1 MKIKHNSIA
10 WQCPECKQ
18 WRCTKVRVGM
28 RLCKCPD
35 CNISVK
41 IVFETISVSTWESKI
56 KSVEFIRKGSKRG
69 N

>member
-10 WQCPECKQ
+10 WQCPE
-18 WRCTKVRVGM
+18 
-28 RLCKCPD
+28 

-56 KSVEFIRKGSKRG
+56 KSVEFIRTGSKRG
-69 N
+69 NQITTRRYIFNLQL